1 MGNSGTPASRKGS
14 GSGSSAG
21 GGETQRVRR
30 SEVLGDGPRGA
41 PARGAAPAAAPAG
54 SGGRVPRGD
63 VVIESG
69 ARSGRKAGAGAKVRH
84 FVVDT
89 NVLLHDP
96 NALFVFQEHEVV
108 IPLVVIEELDRFKR
122 DEGDRGRNARECI
135 RHLDRLRK
143 MGRLADGVRW
153 GDAAETDGGEKP
165 ITSLPPTGKT
175 GVIRIEVGDFPRPP
189 MIQEDKADN
198 RIIACALGTAE
209 RLRSSGAGGAEVVF
223 VTKDLNARIKADAL
237 GLATEDFENK
247 KVDAER
253 LYTGSMTIDV
263 EGDLIDELYRDR
275 LLPLERIET
284 QLHYVS
290 DDGATRRRTVYAN
303 QFVQLRDA
311 DDENHTG
318 LARRLADTDHLI
330 PVTGPRKPTF
340 GILPRN
346 LQQTMALDLL
356 MDEEVRMV
364 TLLGSAGTGKTLM
377 AVAAGMAKVF
387 NEERYDKMLVARPIM
402 PMGRDIGYLPGTKD
416 DKLGAWMQPIFDNV
430 GYLLSTRSGP
440 MQHAES
446 QTTEQRI
453 TKLVDS
459 GKLVMEPLTYIRG
472 RSIPHQFMIVDE
484 AQNLTPHEVK
494 TIASRIGEGTKLV
507 LTGDINQI
515 DNPYLD
521 RASNGLSYAIERMKG
536 LRIVGHVTMTK
547 SERSELASLAASLL

>member
-1 MGNSGTPASRKGS
+1 MSNSNTPPGRKGS
-14 GSGSSAG
+14 GSGSGVSAAG
-21 GGETQRVRR
+21 TAGQRVRR
-30 SEVLGDGPRGA
+30 SDVMNEAAKGPQ
-41 PARGAAPAAAPAG
+41 ARGAQGTAAEASIA
-54 SGGRVPRGD
+54 RRPRGD
-63 VVIESG
+63 VVIETG
-69 ARSGRKAGAGAKVRH
+69 AKSGRKSGAGAKVRH

-96 NALFVFQEHEVV
+96 TALFVFQEHEVI

-153 GDAAETDGGEKP
+153 GEAAETNGQDKP
-165 ITSLPPTGKT
+165 ITALPPSADKT
-175 GVIRIEVGDFPRPP
+175 GVIRIEVGEFPRPP
-189 MIQEDKADN
+189 MIKEDKADN
-198 RIIACALGTAE
+198 HIIACALGTAE
-209 RLRSSGAGGAEVVF
+209 RLKGTGEEVVF

-247 KVDAER
+247 KVDAQR

-263 EGDLIDELYRDR
+263 DGDLIDELYRDR
-275 LLPLERIET
+275 LLPLDRIEA
-284 QLHYVS
+284 QLRYTGE
-290 DDGATRRRTVYAN
+290 DGLTRRRTVYAN
-303 QFVQLRDA
+303 QFVQLRDT

-416 DKLGAWMQPIFDNV
+416 EKLGAWMQPIFDNI

-459 GKLVMEPLTYIRG
+459 GKLVLEPLTYIRG

-507 LTGDINQI
+507 LTGDIGQI

-521 RASNGLSYAIERMKG
+521 QASNGLSYAIERMKG

>member
-1 MGNSGTPASRKGS
+1 
-14 GSGSSAG
+14 
-21 GGETQRVRR
+21 
-30 SEVLGDGPRGA
+30 VLGDGAKGA
-41 PARGAAPAAAPAG
+41 PARGAQPTQVGG
-54 SGGRVPRGD
+54 SGAGGRVPRGD
-63 VVIESG
+63 VVIETG
-69 ARSGRKAGAGAKVRH
+69 AGSGRKAGANAKVRH

-96 NALFVFQEHEVV
+96 SALFVFQEHEVI
-108 IPLVVIEELDRFKR
+108 IPIVVIEELDRFKR

-153 GDAAETDGGEKP
+153 GEAAEVDGTDKP
-165 ITSLPPTGKT
+165 ITPMPPVPGKT
-175 GVIRIEVGDFPRPP
+175 GVIRIEVGEFPRPP
-189 MIQEDKADN
+189 MIKEDKADN
-198 RIIACALGTAE
+198 HIIACALGTAE
-209 RLRSSGAGGAEVVF
+209 RLKGTGEEVVF

-247 KVDAER
+247 KVDADR
-253 LYTGSMTIDV
+253 LYTGAMSIDV
-263 EGDLIDELYRDR
+263 DGELIDELYRDR
-275 LLPLERIET
+275 LLPLERIEA
-284 QLHYVS
+284 QLRYT
-290 DDGATRRRTVYAN
+290 DDGGTVRRRTVYAN
-303 QFVQLRDA
+303 QFVQMRDIE
-311 DDENHTG
+311 DENHTG

-402 PMGRDIGYLPGTKD
+402 PMGRDIGYLPGSKD

-453 TKLVDS
+453 NKLVES